1 MQNFHLVDLRI
12 TERERE
18 GERDSKHFD
27 RIITT
32 TIIIILII
40 TNVKLTENRDH
51 CNKKKSF
58 LFAVVVVVV
67 VFQFSGFKNRQHK
80 ISHQNLYIQI
90 ERERVMILIVFDS
103 GFHTLS
109 LFLDSLF
116 LWILDSGVYGIILD
130 EKRERERE
138 RKTEE
143 NNDLSHDVL
152 IRFFFWLNS

>member
-1 MQNFHLVDLRI
+1 
-12 TERERE
+12 
-18 GERDSKHFD
+18 
-27 RIITT
+27 
-32 TIIIILII
+32 
-40 TNVKLTENRDH
+40 
-51 CNKKKSF
+51 
-58 LFAVVVVVV
+58 
-67 VFQFSGFKNRQHK
+67 
-80 ISHQNLYIQI
+80 
-90 ERERVMILIVFDS
+90 MILIVFDS